1 MGHITKIAEK
11 NINQILKDLNI
22 YDDIYNNPKVTE
34 VLVNTN
40 KKIFTKN
47 LGIGFIEKEDE
58 SDNNKLTNL
67 LKTLSTLDNKQLT
80 ENAPNISTKLILSNG
95 QKVRIEG
102 AIPPIVANPTIN
114 IRKQSTFVK
123 SLESYLEDGYLTE
136 ETYNLC
142 VNSVLNYKNILII
155 GGTDTGK
162 TTFLNGLL
170 RIIEEKNERAII
182 IEDTPE
188 LQINSTNV
196 NRIQTIPN
204 IFSPEQALRYCM
216 RASPERVIFG
226 EIRDGKAGYELISGF
241 NSGHPGGISTIHA
254 DDGLG
259 GLKKLEM
266 YINSAYG
273 KPMSEDIGMAINVLI
288 TVKMKNYKRYL
299 GSIDICEGYNRNNN
313 QYILKNIYSAEID
326 DSFSMK
332 EKEKLLNYLVDKYN
346 LDETELNI
354 LKRRKLEEIE
364 DFILSKVGG
373 GNEKT
378 KN

>member
-11 NINQILKDLNI
+11 NINQILQDLNI
-22 YDDIYNNPKVTE
+22 YDDIYNKPQVTE
-34 VLVNTN
+34 VCINTN
-40 KKIFTKN
+40 KRIFTKN
-47 LGIGFIEKEDE
+47 LGIGFIEKDYE
-58 SDNNKLTNL
+58 SDNNKLTNI
-67 LKTLSTLDNKQLT
+67 LKTLSTLDSKQLT

-114 IRKQSTFVK
+114 IRKQSIVVK
-123 SLESYLEDGYLTE
+123 TLESYLKDGYLTE
-136 ETYNLC
+136 ETYKLC
-142 VNSVLNYKNILII
+142 VDSVLNYKNILII

-162 TTFLNGLL
+162 TTFLNSLL
-170 RIIEEKNERAII
+170 KIIEERNERTII

-188 LQINSTNV
+188 LQIKSSNV
-196 NRIQTIPN
+196 NRMQTISE
-204 IFSPEQALRYCM
+204 IFSPQKALKYCM

-266 YINSAYG
+266 YINSAFG
-273 KPMSEDIGMAINVLI
+273 KPMSEDIGMAIDVLI

-299 GSIDICEGYNRNNN
+299 GSIDICEGYNRNTN
-313 QYILKNIYSAEID
+313 QYVLRNIYSSEID
-326 DSFSMK
+326 DSFSSK
-332 EKEKLLNYLVDKYN
+332 EKERLLNYLEKKYE
-346 LDETELNI
+346 LDEFQLSI
-354 LKRRKLEEIE
+354 LKRRSLTEIE
-364 DFILSKVGG
+364 EFILSKIGG
-373 GNEKT
+373 
-378 KN
+378 